1 MRKLKIAIT
10 FTPHT
15 PRPIYFVAGVL
26 VAITMFCPISRAQPK
41 PQHLLLDSLST
52 YEFSYQKFLQ
62 QKWKAERVEFVVTNR
77 KKWWYYLP
85 SVGFAFGGP
94 TVSANTGVL
103 AQIDRDRNVMAAK
116 LLSLDKRYQVEFVET
131 LVRIRVDYQK
141 LLIRYE
147 QLERERKT
155 LAKLRGIQAI
165 HDEAFGCQK
174 MSPEEH
180 LRNSYQYETTI
191 NAFQNREAELR
202 VALLEF
208 QTLCRYNLP
217 DKQLIPIEASDC
229 IMEDEEAMRSI
240 QPSVITQPF
249 PPRPKE

>member
-1 MRKLKIAIT
+1 MRKLKIAIP

-26 VAITMFCPISRAQPK
+26 VAITMFCTISHAQPK
-41 PQHLLLDSLST
+41 PQHLVLDSLSN

-62 QKWKAERVEFVVTNR
+62 QKWKAERAEFVVTNR

-103 AQIDRDRNVMAAK
+103 AQIDRDRNVMASK

-141 LLIRYE
+141 LLVRYE

-165 HDEAFGCQK
+165 HDEAFGCQT

-180 LRNSYQYETTI
+180 PRNSYQYETTI
-191 NAFQNREAELR
+191 NTFQDREAELR

-208 QTLCRYNLP
+208 QTLCRHNLP
-217 DKQLIPIEASDC
+217 DKQLIPVETFDC

-240 QPSVITQPF
+240 QPGVTIQAYPTK
-249 PPRPKE
+249 RPE